1 VNLHF
6 PDHQLLEC
14 YLLMLLFRFKLI
26 ISLHGNEVERMRTL
40 SKKSIKY
47 HLYNKL
53 FISSVKITGCSQY
66 LLDQFHI
73 LFPHLNRN
81 KYMPQHNGVSSKF
94 SEQTLFVQ
102 KNNNIFTA
110 ARFVPKKGLDL
121 LYKATQLSM
130 GNNLFVA
137 GGDENEFLTLG
148 LKKREGVIL
157 LGPLSQNEL
166 ATHLAENKITAIP
179 SRKEPY
185 GIIVAEALCCGSPI
199 VATNVGG
206 IPEVL
211 SIAKEK
217 LDQVEKGVFD
227 SWVKLVEPNV
237 ESIRSGIDSL
247 LNNNGSIK
255 DYLALVPKIRK
266 EFSWRKR
273 LKEFYRLLVQYS

>member
-1 VNLHF
+1 MRSIINLVF
-6 PDHQLLEC
+6 RRIVKDHELTETTTI
-14 YLLMLLFRFKLI
+14 YTNAA
-26 ISLHGNEVERMRTL
+26 S
-40 SKKSIKY
+40 
-47 HLYNKL
+47 
-53 FISSVKITGCSQY
+53 
-66 LLDQFHI
+66 
-73 LFPHLNRN
+73 
-81 KYMPQHNGVSSKF
+81 
-94 SEQTLFVQ
+94 
-102 KNNNIFTA
+102 NNI
-110 ARFVPKKGLDL
+110 RV
-121 LYKATQLSM
+121 
-130 GNNLFVA
+130 
-137 GGDENEFLTLG
+137 
-148 LKKREGVIL
+148 
-157 LGPLSQNEL
+157 LSQNEL

-273 LKEFYRLLVQYS
+273 LKEFHRLLVQFS

>member
-1 VNLHF
+1 
-6 PDHQLLEC
+6 
-14 YLLMLLFRFKLI
+14 
-26 ISLHGNEVERMRTL
+26 
-40 SKKSIKY
+40 
-47 HLYNKL
+47 
-53 FISSVKITGCSQY
+53 
-66 LLDQFHI
+66 
-73 LFPHLNRN
+73 
-81 KYMPQHNGVSSKF
+81 MPQHNGVSSKF